1 MNVSQNEVKGSP
13 EEVMSD
19 AEVAEKAHS
28 ALMRALARVSSAG
41 REKAIERL
49 QAQRIDQTGE
59 RQARLLGHR
68 AVGFYGAL
76 AARKCGM
83 YYFPPCSLGV
93 AGPRGPL
100 P

>member
-1 MNVSQNEVKGSP
+1 MNVYEVKGSP

-19 AEVAEKAHS
+19 EEVVEKHHRAI
-28 ALMRALARVSSAG
+28 MRALARVSRAG

-49 QAQRIDQTGE
+49 ERQRIDQTGE
-59 RQARLLGHR
+59 RKARLLGQR
-68 AVGFYGAL
+68 AVGFYGTL
-76 AARKCGM
+76 AARQCGK
-83 YYFPPCSLGV
+83 YYFPKESLGV